1 MPLKVIGAGQG
12 RTGTHSL
19 KLALEQLGVGPCH
32 HMAEVIEHPEQY
44 QYWERVFD
52 DEAVN
57 WEDVYR
63 GYNSAVDAPT
73 CFVYRELAQR
83 YPEAK
88 IILTLRDPDAWWRSV
103 SATIMAPDIW
113 DAQRKT
119 DHPMSKLGP
128 HLAGFRTRRGY
139 HPFRPD
145 DRDAAIADFQRHNEE
160 VRKVIPAD
168 RLLVYE
174 ISQGWDP
181 LCSFLGVPVP
191 AQPFPHSNT
200 SEQFR
205 ARALARSSSDSVGN

>member
-19 KLALEQLGVGPCH
+19 KLALEQLGLGPCH

-44 QYWERVFD
+44 AHWQRVFD
-52 DEAVN
+52 DQPVD
-57 WEDVYR
+57 WEEVYR

-73 CFVYRELAQR
+73 CFVYRELAER
-83 YPEAK
+83 YPDAK
-88 IILTLRDPDAWWRSV
+88 VILTLRDAESWHRSV
-103 SATIMAPDIW
+103 SATIMSQDIW

-128 HLAGFRTRRGY
+128 HLAGFRLRRGY
-139 HPFRPD
+139 RPFRPN

-160 VRKVIPAD
+160 VRKLIPPD

-174 ISQGWDP
+174 ISEGWNP
-181 LCSFLGVPVP
+181 LCSFLEIPVP
-191 AQPFPHSNT
+191 DAPFPHSNT

-205 ARALARSSSDSVGN
+205 ARVLAGASADSSPP